1 MTGFVV
7 TPEARDDLQEIWCYI
22 AGHNLEAADGIEAD
36 IKAACAWLAAKPG
49 RGHFRRDLT
58 DKPLRFWTVRK
69 RYVVVY
75 DPETTPL
82 EIVRILHGARDMETI
97 LRDP

>member
-1 MTGFVV
+1 MSGFVV
-7 TPEARDDLQEIWCYI
+7 TPEARDDLQEIWSYI

-82 EIVRILHGARDMETI
+82 EIIRILHGARDMETI
-97 LRDP
+97 LGDP